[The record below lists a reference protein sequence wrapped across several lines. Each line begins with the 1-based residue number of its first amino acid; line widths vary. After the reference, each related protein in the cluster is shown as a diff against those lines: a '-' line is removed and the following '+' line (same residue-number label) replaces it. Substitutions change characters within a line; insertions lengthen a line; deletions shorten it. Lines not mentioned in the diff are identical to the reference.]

1 MAGIQAPETREQPP
15 SAQISIIAHTVT
27 LGDTNNNK
35 GDEVMGNQYKL
46 EQVNN
51 NGNPGEGNTRVNG
64 RHNNIAPAPAR
75 ASVLNKAVTWAVDKI
90 KGAR

>member
-1 MAGIQAPETREQPP
+1 MA
-15 SAQISIIAHTVT
+15 AQYVT

-46 EQVNN
+46 EKVNN
-51 NGNPGEGNTRVNG
+51 HGGNIGEGNTLAHG
-64 RHNNIAPAPAR
+64 RHNKIALPPAR
-75 ASVLNKAVTWAVDKI
+75 AAGKI